1 MTMTSRRSVYINGEW
16 HDADR
21 AMLPVFDRAVLFAD
35 AIYEVISVLDGRLL
49 DFDRHWQRW
58 ERSLAQLGLPVT
70 MPRSDWLALCRELI
84 ARNSLREGTIYL
96 QQSRGNDG
104 DRDFLWSDAIA
115 PTLIGF
121 TQARD
126 LLTNPGFTHGKRIII
141 RPDLRWGRCD
151 IKTTQL
157 LYASLMKDEARRAG
171 VDDVWLERGGMI
183 TEGSSQNAHII
194 SASGS
199 LISRPPDREILPGVT
214 RIAMLDCA
222 HAMGLSIEERPF
234 SVAEAMAATEAFT
247 SSASLFIMPVVAID
261 GASISDGRP
270 GPITAAL
277 RSAYIAAVRAS
288 AL

>member
-1 MTMTSRRSVYINGEW
+1 MTKTDGRSIYINGAW

-35 AIYEVISVLDGRLL
+35 AIYEVLSVLDGRLL
-49 DFDRHWQRW
+49 DFNRHWQRW
-58 ERSLAQLGLPVT
+58 ERSLEQLGLPVT
-70 MPRSDWLALCRELI
+70 MPRGDWLALCRELI
-84 ARNSLREGTIYL
+84 ARNDLHEGTIYL

-104 DRDFLWSDAIA
+104 DRDFLWSDVIT

-126 LLTNPGFTHGKRIII
+126 LLANPGFAQGKRIIV

-194 SASGS
+194 TASGS
-199 LISRPPDREILPGVT
+199 LISRPPDWEILPGVT
-214 RIAMLDCA
+214 LIAMLECA
-222 HAMGLSIEERPF
+222 RAMGLSIEERPF
-234 SVAEAMAATEAFT
+234 SVGEAKAATEAFT

-261 GASISDGRP
+261 GHPIGSGQP
-270 GPITAAL
+270 GPVTAAL
-277 RSAYIAAVRAS
+277 RDAYISAVRAS